1 MSWHHAFVQT
11 SKVQSSDWT
20 LIIIFVNTDSSLH
33 LYWNL
38 NIVTAK
44 YNWLPPLLAVEFICQ
59 SSLTQHMEKSY
70 SWARISQYFANN
82 FSFSLHKI
90 LETEGK
96 LNVQNSGEATFE
108 LE

>member
-1 MSWHHAFVQT
+1 
-11 SKVQSSDWT
+11 
-20 LIIIFVNTDSSLH
+20 VNTDCSLL
-33 LYWNL
+33 LYQSL
-38 NIVTAK
+38 NVVTVK
-44 YNWLPPLLAVEFICQ
+44 YIWLPPLLAVEFICQ

-70 SWARISQYFANN
+70 SWARVSQYFANN
-82 FSFSLHKI
+82 FSFYLYQI